1 MLFRV
6 QVESSPP
13 NTIAS
18 FQVELPI
25 TIHMKNYQ
33 AWESNLVGQK
43 FPSLVT
49 PKITVSSGSTI
60 MSTSSPSSPSVI
72 SSSSCNLRY
81 LDLPDSV
88 APYRSHNKNNY
99 RPGSFPGS
107 RLSCSATSHILW
119 FWYEEHVQQLL
130 VLKCGAERFIDTKV
144 NETKQLLHH
153 HLISAKN
160 IDRKKEANLIYPLG
174 DYDQSSSLLIMT

>member
-49 PKITVSSGSTI
+49 PKIISINSVSSGSTI
-60 MSTSSPSSPSVI
+60 MSTSSPSVI

-88 APYRSHNKNNY
+88 APYRSHNRNNY

-107 RLSCSATSHILW
+107 RLSCSATSLILW
-119 FWYEEHVQQLL
+119 FWYEEYVQHIL
-130 VLKCGAERFIDTKV
+130 VLGCGAERFIDTKV
-144 NETKQLLHH
+144 N
-153 HLISAKN
+153 KN
-160 IDRKKEANLIYPLG
+160 DAITSLPIDFCKEHR
-174 DYDQSSSLLIMT
+174 